1 MRILR
6 RKLRNCEPYYTMKLM
21 LVGKG
26 GHGKTTLVHRL
37 KDDFTFNEN
46 DLTQGRNDMYVCM
59 YVKLYSKT
67 NLLTVRCLQQ
77 RTQPE
82 VTKAGF

>member
-1 MRILR
+1 
-6 RKLRNCEPYYTMKLM
+6 MKLM

-46 DLTQGRNDMYVCM
+46 DLTQGRNDMYVC
-59 YVKLYSKT
+59 KT
-67 NLLTVRCLQQ
+67 LFKDANLLN
-77 RTQPE
+77 
-82 VTKAGF
+82 G

>member
-46 DLTQGRNDMYVCM
+46 DLTQGRNDMYVC
-59 YVKLYSKT
+59 KT
-67 NLLTVRCLQQ
+67 LFKDANLLNC
-77 RTQPE
+77 
-82 VTKAGF
+82 

>member
-1 MRILR
+1 
-6 RKLRNCEPYYTMKLM
+6 M

-46 DLTQGRNDMYVCM
+46 DLTQGRNDMYVC
-59 YVKLYSKT
+59 KT
-67 NLLTVRCLQQ
+67 LFKDANLLN
-77 RTQPE
+77 
-82 VTKAGF
+82 G